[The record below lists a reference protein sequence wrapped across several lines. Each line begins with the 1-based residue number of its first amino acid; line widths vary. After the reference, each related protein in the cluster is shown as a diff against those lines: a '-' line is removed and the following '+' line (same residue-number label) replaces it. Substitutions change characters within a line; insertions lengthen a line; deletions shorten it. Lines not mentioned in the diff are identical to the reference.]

1 MQGVN
6 KVRELTLP
14 AAVSDVM
21 FSKSPCCCNKETP
34 SVPQRLHIEISFY
47 SVVKDPAPAHMELSL
62 DGVHAGI
69 FNQTPYSGL

>member
-14 AAVSDVM
+14 AAVSDVI
-21 FSKSPCCCNKETP
+21 FPKSQCCSNKDTP
-34 SVPQRLHIEISFY
+34 SAPQRLHIEISFY
-47 SVVKDPAPAHMELSL
+47 SVVEDSAPAHRELSL
-62 DGVHAGI
+62 EGVHAGI